1 MDQADLKAM
10 LGQQREEPIGGRC
23 ALEKN
28 LMVLEATCGGT
39 EFIRKG
45 MRPYWKDTES
55 KRRLTALPSAPVYPL
70 AREEEIAF
78 QELLQKETKEGIIK
92 VVSRSE
98 VRLLNSVFMVE
109 KKKAIKGKKKFRKIV
124 DCRPLNSEQ
133 VRIHFRMDGPLVLQ
147 EISLPGDKAT

>member
-1 MDQADLKAM
+1 MEWEEVDSNRRQFWTTNRNNIWDSMDQAELKAI
-10 LGQQREEPIGGRC
+10 LGQQRKEPIGGRC

-28 LMVLEATCGGT
+28 LMVWEATCGGT

-55 KRRLTALPSAPVYPL
+55 KKRLAELPPAPVYPL

-92 VVSRSE
+92 VVSRSGI
-98 VRLLNSVFMVE
+98 RLLNSVFMVE
-109 KKKAIKGKKKFRKIV
+109 KKKTIKGNKKKFRKIV
-124 DCRPLNSEQ
+124 DCRPLNS
-133 VRIHFRMDGPLVLQ
+133 
-147 EISLPGDKAT
+147 